1 MSKNTDQ
8 LFHGSPWLHFSV
20 YLFAFLVG
28 LPLNM
33 LALVIFVGKLRSR
46 AVAVDVLLLNL
57 TISDLIL
64 LLFLPIRMAEAAN
77 DMLWPLPVF
86 LCPFSRFLFFTTIYV
101 TSLSLATV
109 SVERFL
115 SVAYPVWYQSRPRLR
130 QAVLVSGA
138 CWLLS
143 CSHCSVVYIVEYS
156 GNSSV
161 NRNTTCYLEFENY
174 QLSILL
180 PVRLEIA
187 VVLCFIPLLITA
199 YCYSHLLW
207 LLSKG
212 SRRHLRRR
220 VAGLVAATLLNFLVF
235 CGPFAM
241 SHVVGY
247 IQGHNPP
254 WRSYVL
260 LLSTLN
266 ACVDPLVCYF
276 SSSQFQA
283 QVHGLLRRLT
293 YHPGRQKNHVKLSK
307 KTKSEG
313 QQQEVSS
320 TESSRL

>member
-1 MSKNTDQ
+1 MDSSFFSDSGN
-8 LFHGSPWLHFSV
+8 HWLQFSV
-20 YLFAFLVG
+20 YLFSFLVG
-28 LPLNM
+28 LPLNL
-33 LALVIFVGKLRSR
+33 LALVIFVGKLRHR
-46 AVAVDVLLLNL
+46 VVAVDMLLLNL

-64 LLFLPIRMAEAAN
+64 LLFLPIRMVEVAN
-77 DMLWPLPVF
+77 KMRWPLPAS

-101 TSLSLATV
+101 TSLSLAAV

-130 QAVLVSGA
+130 QAVLVSGV

-143 CSHCSVVYIVEYS
+143 CSHCSVIYIVEYS
-156 GNSSV
+156 GNSSHI
-161 NRNTTCYLEFENY
+161 NKTCYLEFQED

-180 PVRLEIA
+180 PVRFEIA
-187 VVLCFIPLLITA
+187 VVLFFVPFLITV

-220 VAGLVAATLLNFLVF
+220 VAGLVVATLLNFLIF
-235 CGPFAM
+235 CGPFAV
-241 SHVVGY
+241 SHVVGFFW
-247 IQGHNPP
+247 HCSPP

-266 ACVDPLVCYF
+266 SCIDPLVYYF

-283 QVHGLLRRLT
+283 QVHGLLRGLT
-293 YHPGRQKNHVKLSK
+293 YIPERQKNDVKLSK
-307 KTKSEG
+307 KTKAEG
-313 QQQEVSS
+313 QQQEVSN

>member
-1 MSKNTDQ
+1 MNASTDPF
-8 LFHGSPWLHFSV
+8 FHGNPWLHFSV

-28 LPLNM
+28 LPLNL

-64 LLFLPIRMAEAAN
+64 LLFLPFRMVEAAS
-77 DMLWPLPVF
+77 DMLWPLPFF

-101 TSLSLATV
+101 TSLSLAAV

-130 QAVLVSGA
+130 QALLVGGA

-143 CSHCSVVYIVEYS
+143 GTNCSVVYIVEFS
-156 GNSSV
+156 GHSSPTQGS
-161 NRNTTCYLEFENY
+161 NYTCYLEFQEE
-174 QLSILL
+174 QLAILL
-180 PVRLEIA
+180 PVRLEMV
-187 VVLCFIPLLITA
+187 VVLFGVPLLITI
-199 YCYSHLLW
+199 YCYSHLIY

-212 SRRHLRRR
+212 CSRRRRRR
-220 VAGLVAATLLNFLVF
+220 VAGLVVATLLNFLIF
-235 CGPFAM
+235 FGPYNV

-247 IQGHNPP
+247 IQGRSPA

-266 ACVDPLVCYF
+266 SCIDPLVYYF

-283 QVHGLLRRLT
+283 EVHGMLRRLAGACRL
-293 YHPGRQKNHVKLSK
+293 GRQGDCGKLRDVMAG
-307 KTKSEG
+307 EG
-313 QQQEVSS
+313 VIHNVY
-320 TESSRL
+320 T